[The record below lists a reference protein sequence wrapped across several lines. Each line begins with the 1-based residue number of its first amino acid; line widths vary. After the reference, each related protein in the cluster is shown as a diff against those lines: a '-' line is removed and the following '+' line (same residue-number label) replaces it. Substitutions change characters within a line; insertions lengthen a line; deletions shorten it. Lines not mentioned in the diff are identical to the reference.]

1 VRKIVITSV
10 GSLVGQNLLD
20 ALAGRADGFE
30 IVGVN
35 CDAAAAGN
43 FRCDRAWLAPP
54 AADRAAYAQRLAQIL
69 RDERPDLVLPG
80 RDDDVVALADLKAA
94 EPALAPA
101 LPVGPPELARILD
114 DKWASGE
121 YAHRHGLP
129 YVDTVPLGD
138 ADGVE
143 RLVRRHGYPL
153 IAKPRCGNGS
163 RGVRIVF
170 DERQRQRLSRDDE
183 YLLQPYLEPEP
194 DLPAWRE
201 LAAVG
206 VPLFHAPVLQQLACQ
221 GVIGPDGTL
230 RGLVC
235 TMVELVMGRCERTWR
250 TDDAGVREV
259 ARGYAEALAA
269 DGWVGAINL
278 QGRRDGA
285 GRYNVYELNGRF
297 TGATTARIRLGFD
310 EVGLLVEAFTGVRL
324 PAPAAAGPQAIV
336 TKSLA
341 DFSVEPAAIERL
353 RADGCWQRA
362 GTAERRR

>member
-1 VRKIVITSV
+1 MRRIVITSV

-20 ALAGRADGFE
+20 ALAGRDAGFE

-35 CDAAAAGN
+35 SDAAAAGN
-43 FRCDRAWLAPP
+43 FRCARTWLAPP

-69 RDERPDLVLPG
+69 HDERPDLVLPG
-80 RDDDVVALADLKAA
+80 RDDDVVALADLKAT

-101 LPVGPPELARILD
+101 LPVGPPALARILD

-121 YAHRHGLP
+121 FARRHGLP
-129 YVDTVPLGD
+129 YVETVPLGD
-138 ADGVE
+138 AAGVE
-143 RLVRRHGYPL
+143 RLVQGHGYPL

-170 DERQRQRLSRDDE
+170 DDAQRQRLSRDDD
-183 YLLQPYLEPEP
+183 YLLQPYLEPES

-201 LAAVG
+201 LVADG

-221 GVIGPDGTL
+221 GVIGPDGAL

-235 TMVELVMGRCERTWR
+235 TKVELVIGRCERTWLV
-250 TDDAGVREV
+250 DDAGVNDV
-259 ARGYAEALAA
+259 ARGYAAALAA

-285 GRYNVYELNGRF
+285 GRYTIYELNGRF

-324 PAPAAAGPQAIV
+324 PAPAIAGAQAIV

-341 DFSVEPAAIERL
+341 DFATDPAAIERL
-353 RADGCWQRA
+353 RVDGRWQRA
-362 GTAERRR
+362 GAATGRR